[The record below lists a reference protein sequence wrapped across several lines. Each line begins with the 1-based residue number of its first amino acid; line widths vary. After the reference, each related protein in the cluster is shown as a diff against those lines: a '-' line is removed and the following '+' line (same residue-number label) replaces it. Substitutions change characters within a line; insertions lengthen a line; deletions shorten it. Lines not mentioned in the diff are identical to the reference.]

1 MHKKDA
7 SRDGPPQSKAL
18 LFSDIDGVHGYCVG
32 DTAGNTVDDHLTSDD
47 SSTAIAVG
55 VVVNHHFGEIGD
67 CLGLGDFTM
76 ITARGETG
84 SWLRAFMEGHSIAVR
99 LDANVSPTKLEA
111 AVRHGVWLP
120 KADWEVSDAE
130 IEYVPP
136 NEVPAQGTAKVAL
149 APRVASTAAT
159 LSKPV
164 EPRLAPPVS
173 PAATLAKPL
182 AASSSSSRT
191 LSRPP
196 GASSSSATAL
206 SKPPRSPSAAP
217 SPVATTLSN
226 PLGSPPTTAPLAA
239 TGSTASTTLRAKV
252 NSPLADAV
260 RTSGHAQFDLS
271 AQRAVVTEALQP
283 KPPEVTTQLSGTHPA
298 AMVTRPA
305 PIPTPVVTGPAQTP
319 KPPAPQS
326 HAGGSDSSIP
336 VAAVQVKTKGLQ
348 LAVANARGLR
358 RAFARGDLKEA
369 RAIAEHLRHASPTPG
384 DPCGSGTSAEVIE
397 PLLTGIASTLF
408 GDSKSALEHLLALTK
423 RSEIG
428 PSLTWIALVWCAR
441 ACIASADGLE
451 QALTWAEAAGRL
463 SKQLDVEAR
472 IVSARLIAEVCLY
485 RSNLEHAERFVEQ
498 ARRISESV
506 ADRDESGELSLL
518 QAKILFAS
526 GKRPQAVASAERAH
540 VFRQQWVAPVIFL
553 SRCAFG
559 DGDIER
565 VHGLI
570 APFHDRDDAPTEIV
584 QVERLLASVRNA
596 DLPAATAAEFLAL
609 DEAPLSS
616 SCIEQLEVLA
626 GAFPRLELIRDRLGW
641 KLLKAGRYG
650 RAAEVFEPLS
660 QRQDLPEAV
669 RSSVLL
675 ALGCLAANRAR
686 NVSAG
691 ARVRASVDAAP
702 GHLRLTKPPRGSS
715 SRMRVAPIV
724 DLVRIEPPP
733 SFAENSQL
741 GTGPSSVPQSRS
753 ASPIFTGSLLQ
764 FCLPD
769 VLEFLRAGRRT
780 GTLLCSS
787 VRGIGA
793 VHLRTGLI
801 GGAAA
806 PSTAS
811 LRDVLIAAGKLTAE
825 IAAKAVAY
833 QQQAQAHLP
842 MGSILISQ
850 GWTSEEDIAASL
862 RTQTYAA
869 VAEVLQWGDGLF
881 AFAPEYGEG
890 ETETQVEIALDPQ
903 AMLID
908 IYREIEERAG
918 SLR

>member
-7 SRDGPPQSKAL
+7 SHDGPPQSKAL

-32 DTAGNTVDDHLTSDD
+32 DAAGNTVDDHLTSDE
-47 SSTAIAVG
+47 SSTAVAVG

-67 CLGLGDFTM
+67 CLGLGDVAM

-84 SWLRAFMEGHSIAVR
+84 SWLLAFMDGHSIAVR
-99 LDANVSPTKLEA
+99 LEANVSPTKLEA

-120 KADWEVSDAE
+120 KADWEVTDAE

-136 NEVPAQGTAKVAL
+136 NEVLAQETAKVAL

-164 EPRLAPPVS
+164 EPRLAPPAS
-173 PAATLAKPL
+173 PAATLVKPL
-182 AASSSSSRT
+182 AASTSPSRT

-206 SKPPRSPSAAP
+206 SKPPGSPSAAP
-217 SPVATTLSN
+217 SSIATTLSK
-226 PLGSPPTTAPLAA
+226 PLGSPTTTAPLTAA
-239 TGSTASTTLRAKV
+239 GSTTSTPLRAKV
-252 NSPLADAV
+252 TAPLADPV
-260 RTSGHAQFDLS
+260 RTSGHAQVDLS
-271 AQRAVVTEALQP
+271 AQRAVVAESLQP
-283 KPPEVTTQLSGTHPA
+283 KSPEATTQLSGAQPT
-298 AMVTRPA
+298 VTVSRPA
-305 PIPTPVVTGPAQTP
+305 PTPTPIVPGPAQTP
-319 KPPAPQS
+319 KPPAPQ
-326 HAGGSDSSIP
+326 GQVGSGSSIP
-336 VAAVQVKTKGLQ
+336 AAAVPVKTKGLQ

-369 RAIAEHLRHASPTPG
+369 RAIAEHLKHASPSPG
-384 DPCGSGTSAEVIE
+384 DPCGSGTSTEVIE

-408 GDSKSALEHLLALTK
+408 GDSRSALEHLLAITK
-423 RSEIG
+423 RSDIG

-451 QALTWAEAAGRL
+451 QALSWAEAAGRL

-472 IVSARLIAEVCLY
+472 IVSARLLAEVCLY

-498 ARRISESV
+498 ARRMSESV

-518 QAKILFAS
+518 QAKILYAS

-559 DGDIER
+559 DGDLER
-565 VHGLI
+565 VHSLI
-570 APFHDRDDAPTEIV
+570 APFHDRDDAPTEIL
-584 QVERLLASVRNA
+584 QIERLLASVKNA
-596 DLPAATAAEFLAL
+596 DLPAAIAAQFLEL

-616 SCIEQLEVLA
+616 SCIEQLEVLT
-626 GAFPRLELIRDRLGW
+626 GAFPQLELIRDRLGW
-641 KLLKAGRYG
+641 KLLKSGRYS
-650 RAAEVFEPLS
+650 RASEVFEPLS
-660 QRQDLPEAV
+660 QRQDLPDPV

-691 ARVRASVDAAP
+691 ARLRASVDAAP
-702 GHLRLTKPPRGSS
+702 GHLRSTKSPRGSS

-733 SFAENSQL
+733 SFAENSHS
-741 GTGPSSVPQSRS
+741 GPSSVPQSRS
-753 ASPIFTGSLLQ
+753 ESPIFTGSLIQ

-793 VHLRTGLI
+793 VHLRSGLI

-811 LRDVLIAAGKLTAE
+811 LRDVMIAAGKLTAE

-833 QQQAQAHLP
+833 QQLAQAHLP
-842 MGSILISQ
+842 MGAVLISQ
-850 GWTSEEDIAASL
+850 GWSSKEDIAASL
-862 RTQTYAA
+862 RIQTYAA

-881 AFAPEYGEG
+881 AFEPEYGEA
-890 ETETQVEIALDPQ
+890 ETKTPVEIALDPQ
-903 AMLID
+903 AMLLD
-908 IYREIEERAG
+908 IFREIDERAG